1 MPSIPVCSLFGQ
13 SIYGAPA
20 NPERSK
26 HQCQTPKHAT
36 PNSST
41 DKGITPLH
49 NVAIPDQA
57 QAASV
62 LLEHGTRANQQT
74 NTTLHSLISLCHTE
88 VFKYHDL

>member
-1 MPSIPVCSLFGQ
+1 LDNQ
-13 SIYGAPA
+13 SVVRLLIQNGANINAKP
-20 NPERSK
+20 
-26 HQCQTPKHAT
+26 PKHAT

-49 NVAIPDQA
+49 NVAIPYQA